1 MTTRKEILKKG
12 KNMLESFLYF
22 EKDFNIETIVRDIF
36 VLDILN
42 RMDGDCSQ
50 CDQIGPLLNRLG
62 DIIYWYFLVILKNIP
77 FN

>member
-1 MTTRKEILKKG
+1 
-12 KNMLESFLYF
+12 MLESFLYF

-42 RMDGDCSQ
+42 RMDGVGDCSQ
-50 CDQIGPLLNRLG
+50 CDQIGPLLKRLG

>member
-22 EKDFNIETIVRDIF
+22 EKDYNIETIVRDIF

-42 RMDGDCSQ
+42 QSDGVGDCSQ
-50 CDQIGPLLNRLG
+50 CDQIGALLKGIG
-62 DIIYWYFLVILKNIP
+62 DNFL
-77 FN
+77 